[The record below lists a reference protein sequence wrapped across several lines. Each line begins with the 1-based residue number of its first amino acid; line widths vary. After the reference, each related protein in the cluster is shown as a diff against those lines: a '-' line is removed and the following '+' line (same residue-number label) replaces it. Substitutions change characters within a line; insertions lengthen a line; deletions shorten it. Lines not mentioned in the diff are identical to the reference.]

1 MAEIINQIPG
11 YEKGR
16 VQRINAT
23 DEVSESFIVAQ
34 MAADLHKK
42 WNTSVLCISL
52 DGHKE
57 AIEIIATPR
66 YVSYEDHAI
75 LSQQMRIPSVE
86 ITKIDMDFEKGIVTA
101 KEIEMKIK
109 VNGCKKYDTDRG
121 WVVVVY
127 VDLVNEGDKAEL
139 VWPEFGKPYFQQ
151 ITKTDD
157 GVKIA
162 RMILSRK
169 PYVADEGEALMNLLQ
184 GLGTM

>member
-1 MAEIINQIPG
+1 MKHITLIFVLTLATITAAAQSTNPLN
-11 YEKGR
+11 YSGR
-16 VQRINAT
+16 MYV
-23 DEVSESFIVAQ
+23 
-34 MAADLHKK
+34 
-42 WNTSVLCISL
+42 
-52 DGHKE
+52 E

-86 ITKIDMDFEKGIVTA
+86 ITKIDMDFEKGIVIA

-139 VWPEFGKPYFQQ
+139 VWPEFGKPFFQR
-151 ITKTDD
+151 ITKTDE

-162 RMILSRK
+162 RMVLSSK
-169 PYVADEGEALMNLLQ
+169 PYVADESEALRDMLM

>member
-1 MAEIINQIPG
+1 MKRTILIVMLALAGILG
-11 YEKGR
+11 YAQSTNPLNYSGR
-16 VQRINAT
+16 MYV
-23 DEVSESFIVAQ
+23 
-34 MAADLHKK
+34 
-42 WNTSVLCISL
+42 
-52 DGHKE
+52 E

-86 ITKIDMDFEKGIVTA
+86 ITKIDMDFEKGIVIA

-121 WVVVVY
+121 WVVVVD
-127 VDLVNEGDKAEL
+127 VDLVNEDDKAEL
-139 VWPEFGKPYFQQ
+139 VWPEYGKPFFQQ
-151 ITKTDD
+151 ITKAED

-162 RMILSRK
+162 RMVLSRK
-169 PYVADEGEALMNLLQ
+169 PYVADESEALMNLLQ

>member
-1 MAEIINQIPG
+1 MKRTILMVMLALAGILG
-11 YEKGR
+11 YAQSTNPLNYSGR
-16 VQRINAT
+16 MYV
-23 DEVSESFIVAQ
+23 
-34 MAADLHKK
+34 
-42 WNTSVLCISL
+42 
-52 DGHKE
+52 E

-151 ITKTDD
+151 ITKADN
-157 GVKIA
+157 GVNIA
-162 RMILSRK
+162 RMVLTSK

>member
-1 MAEIINQIPG
+1 MKHITLIFVLALATIIASAQSTNPLN
-11 YEKGR
+11 YSGR
-16 VQRINAT
+16 MYV
-23 DEVSESFIVAQ
+23 
-34 MAADLHKK
+34 
-42 WNTSVLCISL
+42 
-52 DGHKE
+52 E

-86 ITKIDMDFEKGIVTA
+86 ITKCDMDFEKGTVIA

-127 VDLVNEGDKAEL
+127 VDLVDEGDKAEL

-151 ITKTDD
+151 ITKTND

-162 RMILSRK
+162 RMILSSK
-169 PYVADEGEALMNLLQ
+169 PYVADESEALRDMLM

>member
-1 MAEIINQIPG
+1 MKLITLIFVLALATIIAAAQSTNLLN
-11 YEKGR
+11 YSGR
-16 VQRINAT
+16 MYV
-23 DEVSESFIVAQ
+23 EV
-34 MAADLHKK
+34 
-42 WNTSVLCISL
+42 
-52 DGHKE
+52 
-57 AIEIIATPR
+57 IEIIATPR

-86 ITKIDMDFEKGIVTA
+86 ITKIDMDFEKGIVIA

-139 VWPEFGKPYFQQ
+139 VWPEYGKPFFQQ
-151 ITKTDD
+151 ITKAED

-162 RMILSRK
+162 RMVLSRK
-169 PYVADEGEALMNLLQ
+169 PYVADESEALMNLLQ

>member
-1 MAEIINQIPG
+1 MKRSILIVMLALAGILG
-11 YEKGR
+11 YAQSTNPLNYSGR
-16 VQRINAT
+16 MYV
-23 DEVSESFIVAQ
+23 
-34 MAADLHKK
+34 
-42 WNTSVLCISL
+42 
-52 DGHKE
+52 E

-66 YVSYEDHAI
+66 YASYEDHAI

-109 VNGCKKYDTDRG
+109 VNGCKKYDTDHG

-127 VDLVNEGDKAEL
+127 VDLVDEGDKAEL
-139 VWPEFGKPYFQQ
+139 VWPEFGKPFFQQ
-151 ITKTDD
+151 ITTTDD

-162 RMILSRK
+162 RMVLSSK
-169 PYVADEGEALMNLLQ
+169 PYVADESEALRDMLM

>member
-1 MAEIINQIPG
+1 MKRTILIVMLALAGILG
-11 YEKGR
+11 Y
-16 VQRINAT
+16 
-23 DEVSESFIVAQ
+23 AQ
-34 MAADLHKK
+34 STNPLNYSGKMY
-42 WNTSVLCISL
+42 V
-52 DGHKE
+52 E

-139 VWPEFGKPYFQQ
+139 VWPEFGKPFFQQ
-151 ITKTDD
+151 ITKTAD

-162 RMILSRK
+162 RMILSSK
-169 PYVADEGEALMNLLQ
+169 PYVADESEALRDMLM

>member
-1 MAEIINQIPG
+1 MKKIIITITLMLTSFVIAAAQSTNPLN
-11 YEKGR
+11 YSGR
-16 VQRINAT
+16 MYV
-23 DEVSESFIVAQ
+23 
-34 MAADLHKK
+34 
-42 WNTSVLCISL
+42 
-52 DGHKE
+52 E

-86 ITKIDMDFEKGIVTA
+86 ITKCDMDFEKGTVTV
-101 KEIEMKIK
+101 KDSEMKTK
-109 VNGCKKYDTDRG
+109 VTGCKRYDTDHG

-139 VWPEFGKPYFQQ
+139 VWPEYGKPFFQQ
-151 ITKTDD
+151 ITTADD
-157 GVKIA
+157 GVNIA
-162 RMILSRK
+162 RMVLSRK

>member
-1 MAEIINQIPG
+1 MKKNIITIILALVSVFITAAQSTNPLN
-11 YEKGR
+11 YSGR
-16 VQRINAT
+16 MYV
-23 DEVSESFIVAQ
+23 
-34 MAADLHKK
+34 
-42 WNTSVLCISL
+42 
-52 DGHKE
+52 E

-127 VDLVNEGDKAEL
+127 VDLVDEGDKAEL
-139 VWPEFGKPYFQQ
+139 VWPEFGKPFFQQ

-157 GVKIA
+157 SVNIA
-162 RMILSRK
+162 RMILSFR
-169 PYVADEGEALMNLLQ
+169 PYKASEEETLMNLLR
-184 GLGTM
+184 GLSTM

>member
-1 MAEIINQIPG
+1 MKKSIITIILALATVIIAAAQSTNPLN
-11 YEKGR
+11 YSGR
-16 VQRINAT
+16 MYV
-23 DEVSESFIVAQ
+23 
-34 MAADLHKK
+34 
-42 WNTSVLCISL
+42 
-52 DGHKE
+52 E

-86 ITKIDMDFEKGIVTA
+86 ITKIDIDFEKGIVTA
-101 KEIEMKIK
+101 KDIETKVK

-127 VDLVNEGDKAEL
+127 VDLINEGDKAEL

-151 ITKTDD
+151 ITKADD
-157 GVKIA
+157 GVHIV
-162 RMILSRK
+162 RMILTSK
-169 PYVADEGEALMNLLQ
+169 PYVADESEALMNLLQ

>member
-1 MAEIINQIPG
+1 MKRTILIVMLALAGILG
-11 YEKGR
+11 Y
-16 VQRINAT
+16 
-23 DEVSESFIVAQ
+23 AQ
-34 MAADLHKK
+34 STNPLNYSGSMYVED
-42 WNTSVLCISL
+42 
-52 DGHKE
+52 
-57 AIEIIATPR
+57 IEIIATPR

-75 LSQQMRIPSVE
+75 LSLQMRIPSVE

-109 VNGCKKYDTDRG
+109 VNGCKRYDTDRG

-127 VDLVNEGDKAEL
+127 ADLVDEGDKAEL
-139 VWPEFGKPYFQQ
+139 VWPEFGKPFFQQ

-162 RMILSRK
+162 RMVLSSK
-169 PYVADEGEALMNLLQ
+169 PYVADESEALRNMLM